1 MLFLLIGAAV
11 GAVAG
16 ACIAYASDEDDRQ
29 SSKHHRQVANQL
41 TTDYSSLQKRYDDSA
56 HKAERQ
62 FQEQASLDQREITR
76 LTRLKAQNEEEK
88 DLLRLTVRL
97 QQSLHNLMLDI
108 EKEPSKESL
117 AQFEQAIL
125 VTNRVLSKL
134 NEELFQVSDTYFSH
148 NLERVRKIEEQH
160 SAQLIKGSTYPVK
173 QCRKCGKK
181 NRVSLH
187 SSNHSPICG
196 NCKCR
201 LAEEIIKTECT
212 SNDIEP
218 NIVQQDQESIK
229 TPDRDFPGTFA
240 TYEAYIAWFRSFS
253 TMPSLSRDLFYR
265 SEMYYRSR
273 SVSQKSYQRTHQ
285 GNRKS
290 STDKIYLY

>member
-29 SSKHHRQVANQL
+29 SSKHQRQVANKL
-41 TTDYSSLQKRYDDSA
+41 TTDYSSLQRRYDNLAD
-56 HKAERQ
+56 KAKKQ
-62 FQEQASLDQREITR
+62 VQEQASLDQREITR
-76 LTRLKAQNEEEK
+76 LTRLNAQNEEEK

-97 QQSLHNLMLDI
+97 QQSLYNLMLDI

-125 VTNRVLSKL
+125 VTNTVLSKL
-134 NEELFQVSDTYFSH
+134 DEELFQVSDTYFSH

-160 SAQLIKGSTYPVK
+160 SAQLIKGSTYPIK

-181 NRVSLH
+181 NRVPSH

-201 LAEEIIKTECT
+201 LTEEIIESERTTLKKELSTTQENKSSTKIKGRDYLGTFSTYESYINWFQVYCSSLKPLSEQDFYYSWRYSGRSSQKTE
-212 SNDIEP
+212 
-218 NIVQQDQESIK
+218 K
-229 TPDRDFPGTFA
+229 TK
-240 TYEAYIAWFRSFS
+240 
-253 TMPSLSRDLFYR
+253 SRN
-265 SEMYYRSR
+265 
-273 SVSQKSYQRTHQ
+273 
-285 GNRKS
+285 NRKS
-290 STDKIYLY
+290 PTDLSFLD